1 MADGQRLRA
10 IDSLPLVPLV
20 RHLRRRL
27 ANLRQEAVFLAAA
40 SKAALGLLPSRGH
53 RPTLASGSVPNLL
66 GRLLAAPLRLDRE
79 LKMKRRGGEKG

>member
-40 SKAALGLLPSRGH
+40 SKAALELLPSRGH
-53 RPTLASGSVPNLL
+53 HPTLANGPGPSLL
-66 GRLLAAPLRLDRE
+66 GHLLAPPLRRDRDLE
-79 LKMKRRGGEKG
+79 LKRRGGEKG